1 MVEKKRHKKAS
12 VDTTDFAKKADLA
25 SLKSEVN
32 KLDMDELQT
41 APIDLSNL
49 SNVVDEVAK
58 ETVYEELT
66 EKVNDIHVIDT
77 IKLVTKAW
85 W

>member
-12 VDTTDFAKKADLA
+12 VDTTDLAKKADLA

-77 IKLVTKAW
+77 IKLVTKA
-85 W
+85 

>member
-12 VDTTDFAKKADLA
+12 VDATDFAKKADLA

-66 EKVNDIHVIDT
+66 EKVNDIYVIDT
-77 IKLVTKAW
+77 IKLVTKA
-85 W
+85 